1 MTKRTVLPVLA
12 LLLLSTILPIALA
25 GDGDGDDIGDDSG
38 VSPYLEILDP
48 RFINATYTH
57 RVPIIDGEL
66 AANEWAMAGTSSALV
81 SAIPPAWQETG
92 ANISGE
98 GIANDADASHL
109 IYAMY
114 DEEYLYLAFNC
125 SDDNVSL
132 PTYMDEFW
140 KSDGIEVC
148 IDGAL
153 DKDPDQRTD
162 GGFQDGDTFYIP
174 ADGRDG
180 IAWSDFLDNPY
191 RRGFGRNDAW
201 FAVSA
206 NYSGYYII
214 ELEVRLGSIRG
225 PGPTSIIGFDTA
237 QPDNDDNGT
246 EPEGRLRWQGTDGCD
261 MAVHEPAWGRMYLR
275 TFIEADAGIPQDVI
289 QGTTVTLN
297 ASATRANHPSF
308 AAVGVYTWT
317 FQYDGSTRTLMG
329 ARPTFKFDIPG
340 EYLLTLNVTDGTGVY
355 SLDSVRVGVRDTIA
369 PVASAGPDATVQQG
383 DVHTFDSAGTY
394 DNDPTFPAGANYT
407 WIIVDGGV
415 VRLYGATPSYTFA
428 NAGEF
433 IVRLQVTDASGNRGE
448 DSVTITVKDV
458 DRPVAVAPADVTV
471 NDREEVPLDGSAST
485 DNMGIARYVW
495 TLDIRGTLVVI
506 TGATQ
511 TYTFPS
517 PGVYRVDLTVF
528 DDDDN
533 NDTASF
539 NVTVLDI
546 TAPVASAGAPQDIDE
561 GTEVTLDGTMSFDNV
576 AIVTWAWTV
585 SIGGTTID
593 TLSGEEVRYTFTSPG
608 LFDVTLVVFDA
619 IGLSSSDTVQVRVE
633 DRTDPTAEPGPDR
646 AVDEDVP
653 VQFSGEA
660 STDNVGVVE
669 WNWTIDRTGYPR
681 VRRAGANF
689 SYTFDDPGVYNVT
702 LTVTDAADNWDAAFA
717 TITVRDVTDPVAVPP
732 PNIAI
737 NLGQSVV
744 FDGGASSDNVR
755 VVRWVW
761 NYTYLDVPVEV
772 EGVNVTR
779 MFEAKGN
786 YTVRLTVF
794 DEAGNSASRTFY
806 VDVIKPKTHDGPGLG
821 AALAVTAAATAA
833 TIAATASRRR
843 RA

>member
-1 MTKRTVLPVLA
+1 MTKRTVIPVLA
-12 LLLLSTILPIALA
+12 LLLLSTVLPLALA
-25 GDGDGDDIGDDSG
+25 GDGDGNTGT
-38 VSPYLEILDP
+38 VSPFLEILDP
-48 RFINATYTH
+48 RYINATYTH

-66 AANEWAMAGTSSALV
+66 AANEWTMAGTSSALV

-92 ANISGE
+92 VNISGE
-98 GIANDADASHL
+98 GIVDDADASHL

-132 PTYMDEFW
+132 PTYPDEFW

-148 IDGAL
+148 IDGAF
-153 DKDPDQRTD
+153 DKDIDQRTVD
-162 GGFQDGDTFYIP
+162 GFQDGDTFYVP
-174 ADGRDG
+174 ADGHDG
-180 IAWSDFLDNPY
+180 IAWSKHSGNPY
-191 RRGFGRNDAW
+191 FRGWGRNDAW
-201 FAVSA
+201 FSVSA
-206 NYSGYYII
+206 NHTGYYIV
-214 ELEVRLGSIRG
+214 ELEVRLSSIRS
-225 PGPTSIIGFDTA
+225 PGPTSFIGFNTGQA
-237 QPDNDDNGT
+237 DNDDNGA
-246 EPEGRLRWQGTDGCD
+246 EVEGRLRWQGVDGCD
-261 MAVHEPAWGRMYLR
+261 MAVYEPAWGRMYLR
-275 TFIEADAGIPQDVI
+275 TYIEADAGIPQDVP

-297 ASATRANHPSF
+297 ASATRANHPEF
-308 AAVGVYTWT
+308 ATVGVYTWN
-317 FQYDGSTRTLMG
+317 FQYGGSTKTLTG
-329 ARPTFKFDIPG
+329 ATPNFKFDIPG
-340 EYLLTLNVTDGTGVY
+340 EYQLTLNVTDGTGVY
-355 SLDSVRVGVRDTIA
+355 SMDTVRVGVRDTMA
-369 PVASAGPDATVQQG
+369 PVVDAGPDATIQQG
-383 DVHTFDSAGTY
+383 AVQVFDASGTT
-394 DNDPTFPAGANYT
+394 DNDPAFPTGANYT

-415 VRLYGATPSYTFA
+415 VRLYGVAPSYAFS

-433 IVRLQVTDASGNRGE
+433 LARLQVTDASGNRGE
-448 DSVTITVKDV
+448 DTVTITVIDV
-458 DRPVAVAPADVTV
+458 ERPVAVAPADKTV
-471 NDREEVPLDGSAST
+471 NDREEVTLDGSAST

-495 TLDIRGTLVVI
+495 TIDIRGTIVTI

-517 PGVYRVDLTVF
+517 PGIYRVDLTVF
-528 DDDDN
+528 DEDNN

-576 AIVTWAWTV
+576 AVINWTWTV

-593 TLSGEEVRYTFTSPG
+593 ALYGEEVRYTFTSPG
-608 LFDVTLVVFDA
+608 LFDVTLLVQDA
-619 IGLSSSDTVQVRVE
+619 VGLSSSDTVQVRVE

-646 AVDEDVP
+646 SVDEDAV

-669 WNWTIDRTGYPR
+669 WNWTIDRAGYPR
-681 VRRAGANF
+681 VRRAGATF
-689 SYTFDDPGVYNVT
+689 SYTFDEPGIYNVT
-702 LTVTDAADNWDAAFA
+702 LTVTDAADNWDAAYA
-717 TITVRDVTDPVAVPP
+717 TITVKDVTDPIAMPP

-737 NLGQSVV
+737 NIGQSVV

-761 NYTYLDVPVEV
+761 NYTYQGFPVDV

-779 MFEAKGN
+779 TFEMKGN
-786 YTVRLTVF
+786 YTVRLTVY

-806 VDVIKPKTHDGPGLG
+806 VDVIKPKVNDEPGFG
-821 AALAVTAAATAA
+821 AVVAVAAAATTAA
-833 TIAATASRRR
+833 IAAGSSRRR